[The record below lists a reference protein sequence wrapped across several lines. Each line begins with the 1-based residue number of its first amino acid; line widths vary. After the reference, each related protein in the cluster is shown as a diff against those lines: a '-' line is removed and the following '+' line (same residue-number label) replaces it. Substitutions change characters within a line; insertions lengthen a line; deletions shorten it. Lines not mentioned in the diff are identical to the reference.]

1 MKRILLKKDLE
12 PSYVSLKNA
21 CKIKKLDN
29 KSIANYYQKNKKM
42 SQERLVRSI
51 KIFPKKK
58 KKKRSSICSGYKV
71 CSGCKH
77 FPNNT
82 IF

>member
-29 KSIANYYQKNKKM
+29 KSIANYYQKKQKNVT
-42 SQERLVRSI
+42 RLVRSI

-82 IF
+82 IS